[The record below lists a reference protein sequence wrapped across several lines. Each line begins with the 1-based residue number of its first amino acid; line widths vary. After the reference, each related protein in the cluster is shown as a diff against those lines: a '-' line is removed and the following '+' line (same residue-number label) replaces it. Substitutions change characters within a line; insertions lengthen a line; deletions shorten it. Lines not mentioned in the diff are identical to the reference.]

1 MTNGTRHGDAARR
14 VHDDG
19 QASDPM
25 REAKAD
31 AAATS
36 ETGGPVEVPRAASL
50 TQTQLG
56 SYPLQAM
63 YARRRI
69 VLELSPHELRYVL
82 RLARKLRKAGHR
94 MPPFDVSH
102 VLSVCLT
109 AGMAAV
115 AKELEQAAETPVNAG
130 GDDSAG
136 ALPGV

>member
-1 MTNGTRHGDAARR
+1 VRLF
-14 VHDDG
+14 VV
-19 QASDPM
+19 
-25 REAKAD
+25 
-31 AAATS
+31 ATS
-36 ETGGPVEVPRAASL
+36 PGRQPDAECEGGRGRDLRDRVPMEVPPAAGL

-56 SYPLQAM
+56 SYPLQVM

>member
-1 MTNGTRHGDAARR
+1 MAPAWRRCWARARR
-14 VHDDG
+14 PPGRRPDAG
-19 QASDPM
+19 C
-25 REAKAD
+25 EAGRGRDLRDRGAM
-31 AAATS
+31 
-36 ETGGPVEVPRAASL
+36 EVPRAASL

-94 MPPFDVSH
+94 MPPFDGSH